1 LSLANNG
8 EAKDMA
14 RNILPLSH
22 YDAQKVLMPWP
33 AGGRKIVEA
42 VRIIVFAPNFPQRAV
57 EPEIV
62 VGGKVAQQTSITR
75 DQRSIRGY
83 FLQMPPNGAAIHIR
97 YADSQEGVL
106 RERFSREKVRP
117 LSKECG

>member
-1 LSLANNG
+1 
-8 EAKDMA
+8 MA
-14 RNILPLSH
+14 RNILSLSH
-22 YDAQKVLMPWP
+22 YEAEKVLMPWP
-33 AGGRKIVEA
+33 AGGQKVVDA
-42 VRIIVFAPNFPQRAV
+42 VRIVVFGPNFPQRAV

-62 VGGKVAQQTSITR
+62 VGETVAQRTSISR

-83 FLQMPPNGAAIHIR
+83 FLQMPADGAAIHVR

-117 LSKECG
+117 LSKECN